1 MKKVV
6 RVTKPSDR
14 LSLDSLKFGMKEG
27 PSKGPIYM
35 SKKVKISFFVIFIE
49 IYTLKNKK

>member
-14 LSLDSLKFGMKEG
+14 LSLDSPKFGMKEG
-27 PSKGPIYM
+27 PSKGHICM
-35 SKKVKISFFVIFIE
+35 SKKVKISFFGA
-49 IYTLKNKK
+49 IYRNLYLKK